1 MENIIMATF
10 PVESEAYQA
19 FSELKRD
26 LSGKSFLVSQAVL
39 VKKQGNELTTCE
51 SFDTGI
57 ESTNDTMKGGLIG
70 SFVGILGGPLGVLL
84 GASLGGLAG
93 AAVDAGDIRENG
105 SMLEK
110 VSADLTDG
118 TVALLALVQEE
129 TSVAVDSKF
138 SKYNATISRYDAAEI
153 QAELDAARKAQ
164 KEMEKQARAALR
176 QQKAEESK
184 AKQEEVRAKIAED
197 FESLKNKLTK

>member
-10 PVESEAYQA
+10 SVESEAYQA

-26 LSGKSFLVSQAVL
+26 LCGTSFLVSQAVL
-39 VKKQGNELTTCE
+39 VKKEGNELITCE

-57 ESTNDTMKGGLIG
+57 ESSDDTMTGGLVG

-84 GASLGGLAG
+84 GASIGGLAG
-93 AAVDAGDIRENG
+93 AVADSGDIAKNG

-110 VSADLTDG
+110 VSANLTDG
-118 TVALLALVQEE
+118 TVAILALAQEGGNI
-129 TSVAVDSKF
+129 AIDSKF
-138 SKYNATISRYDAAEI
+138 VKYNASITRYDAAEI
-153 QAELDAARKAQ
+153 QAELDSAKKAQ

-176 QQKAEESK
+176 QEKADKGKARYEEIR
-184 AKQEEVRAKIAED
+184 EKIAGD
-197 FESLKNKLTK
+197 FDTLKSKLNK